1 MPENEKKYPKGYWMS
16 VGLGLGIAI
25 GVAMG
30 PIFDN
35 FGVGIGIGVAIGS
48 GIGAALEQKNKDNI
62 RPLTEQENKR
72 RRWAVIL
79 GLLILLASV
88 IATVLLWFSRI
99 T

>member
-1 MPENEKKYPKGYWMS
+1 MSKNERRHSKGYWMS
-16 VGLGLGIAI
+16 IGISL

-30 PIFDN
+30 AALGMTLDN
-35 FGVGIGIGVAIGS
+35 LGAGIGIGVAIGA

-62 RPLTEQENKR
+62 RPLTEQENRR

-88 IATVLLWFSRI
+88 IATILIWFSRI
-99 T
+99 K